1 MGFMDKVK
9 NAAQDAATA
18 AKKGTAQAQEKIE
31 QAQTRKKMDEKAK
44 ELGYLIYAERSKGTP
59 AGAQADTLVS
69 EISGLE
75 AALEADAAPDAGS
88 APAAGTTPAAADA
101 PPPPSTS
108 SSEPTS
114 GDFTL

>member
-9 NAAQDAATA
+9 GAAQDAATA

-59 AGAQADTLVS
+59 AGGQADTLVS

-75 AALEADAAPDAGS
+75 ASLEASP
-88 APAAGTTPAAADA
+88 APAEGTTPAAADA

-108 SSEPTS
+108 ASEPS
-114 GDFTL
+114 AGDFKL